1 MSNPNINTRMTRHRH
16 RDRQRQK
23 GAVLVVSLMIL
34 LVLTLIGVT
43 AMTTSTLEERMAG
56 NLKDVN
62 LAFQAAEST
71 LRDGERWLANL
82 AIRPVPVAG
91 CGSPPCAVWEL
102 NDPTVADKKSFSASW
117 WQTNATGYSG
127 LIGEVNTQP
136 RYVIEYYDTIP
147 DSIVKPSTGGGRY
160 FYLITARGTGGTD
173 NAQVLLQS
181 VFNTRFNSLF

>member
-1 MSNPNINTRMTRHRH
+1 MNTQIRNLNAHRAL
-16 RDRQRQK
+16 QK
-23 GAVLVVSLMIL
+23 GAVLITSLMIL

-62 LAFQAAEST
+62 LAFQAAESA
-71 LRDGERWLANL
+71 LRDGEVWLANL
-82 AIRPVPVAG
+82 STRPAPVTS

-102 NDPTVADKKSFSASW
+102 NQIGDLKSFAGSW
-117 WQTNATGYSG
+117 WQSNATAYSG
-127 LIGEVNTQP
+127 SIGEVNSQP

-160 FYLITARGTGGTD
+160 FYLLTARGTGGTD

>member
-1 MSNPNINTRMTRHRH
+1 MNSMNRNLKANRG
-16 RDRQRQK
+16 RQK

-62 LAFQAAEST
+62 LAFQASESA
-71 LRDGERWLANL
+71 LRDSERWLANL
-82 AIRPVPVAG
+82 GTRPSPVTT

-102 NDPTVADKKSFSASW
+102 NQVGDLKSFAASW

-127 LIGEVNTQP
+127 SITEVNTQP

-147 DSIVKPSTGGGRY
+147 DSIVKPSTGSGRF

-173 NAQVLLQS
+173 NAQILLQS
-181 VFNTRFNSLF
+181 VFNTRFNSLFGP